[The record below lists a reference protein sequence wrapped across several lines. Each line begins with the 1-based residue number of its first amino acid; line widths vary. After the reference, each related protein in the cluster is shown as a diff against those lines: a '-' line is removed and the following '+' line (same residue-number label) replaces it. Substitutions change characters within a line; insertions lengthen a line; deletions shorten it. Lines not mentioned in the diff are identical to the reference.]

1 MSRLFSLFE
10 DLLNLVRMGVGPLPH
25 LVEIGEIS
33 GANRL
38 GRLRLAMGVNRERLR
53 RDGVPAAGDEEE
65 HHRQHH
71 QEHDHTES
79 RALASHAGNL
89 GPAFPPGKEEWNNEW
104 ECRAAWSC
112 R

>member
-33 GANRL
+33 GAD
-38 GRLRLAMGVNRERLR
+38 RLR
-53 RDGVPAAGDEEE
+53 RHGVPAAGDEEE